1 MGRGIR
7 SLRESS
13 DQPMIHRAF
22 FLTLAPIACIT
33 SCSERTQESPP
44 EPSAA
49 KETVSTAWFEDEAIA
64 RGIDF
69 THDSGARG
77 RHRLPESFGLG
88 CALFDAD
95 GDGDLDAY
103 LVSAHD
109 LDAAPDPETSRNRFF
124 RNQGDGRFI
133 DDTENSGLG
142 DTGYGFGVAVGDI
155 DGDGDLD
162 LYLANLGPDRFF
174 LNDGGG
180 RFSTLPD
187 EAFANDDGFSVAPC
201 FIDHDRDGDLDLFVA
216 RYMDWS
222 PEIEVECRNAQGG
235 LDYCNPEV
243 YGRGLP
249 DRLLENDG
257 SGRFLD
263 ISERSGIAGA
273 TGNGLAVATADLDGD
288 DWPDLFVANDKNPDR
303 LWINQRDGTYVEEAR
318 SRGCATGLDGSP
330 RAGMSVAF
338 HDLDRDGD
346 FEIHVSN
353 IKGESDGLFQN
364 NDGSFFDRAT
374 GWGIAASS
382 RQRTRWNG
390 IFRDFDVDGR
400 PELLVACGRVMREP
414 RSERPDR
421 PYAESDLLYT
431 FGPKDRFVK
440 VDDAWSPDLLPE
452 ATHGIAVGDIDGDG
466 HDDLLATSRDGP
478 ARLLIRK
485 PAPGTPPPVRFD
497 LRTMAG
503 GPALGARLTVHRD
516 QPGGADATVP
526 PPIEIHPIHTTVGY
540 ASASSHVVAIPGP
553 VASVSVRWADG
564 TISNHPGPFGPGE
577 TVRISPT
584 DE

>member
-1 MGRGIR
+1 MILSRLLIGLTTFVLLGGCADD
-7 SLRESS
+7 SGQPNTPEEQSS
-13 DQPMIHRAF
+13 
-22 FLTLAPIACIT
+22 TK
-33 SCSERTQESPP
+33 
-44 EPSAA
+44 A
-49 KETVSTAWFEDEAIA
+49 KQGTAAWFEDRTAD

-103 LVSAHD
+103 LVSGHD
-109 LDAAPDPETSRNRFF
+109 LDATPDPETSRNRFF
-124 RNQGDGRFI
+124 RNQGDGHFI
-133 DDTENSGLG
+133 DDTEGSGLG
-142 DTGYGFGVAVGDI
+142 DIGFGFGIAVGDV

-162 LYLANLGPDRFF
+162 LYLANLGRDRLFI
-174 LNDGGG
+174 NDGDG
-180 RFSTLPD
+180 RFSSLPD
-187 EAFANDDGFSVAPC
+187 QAFANDDGFSVAPC

-235 LDYCNPEV
+235 RDYCNPEV
-243 YGRGLP
+243 YSRGLP
-249 DRLLENDG
+249 DRLLQNDG
-257 SGRFLD
+257 SGRFID
-263 ISERSGIAGA
+263 ISEESGISDAA
-273 TGNGLAVATADLDGD
+273 GNGLAVATADLDGD

-303 LWINQRDGTYVEEAR
+303 LWINQQDGTFLEEAR

-346 FEIHVSN
+346 LEIHVSN

-364 NDGSFFDRAT
+364 NDGNFFDRAT
-374 GWGIAASS
+374 GWGIAAAS

-400 PELLVACGRVMREP
+400 PELLVACGRVMRET
-414 RSERPDR
+414 RAERPDR

-440 VDDAWSPDLLPE
+440 VEDAWSPDLLPE
-452 ATHGIAVGDIDGDG
+452 ATHGIAVGDVDGDG

-478 ARLLIRK
+478 ARLLIRT
-485 PAPGTPPPVRFD
+485 PAPGTPTPVRFD
-497 LRTMAG
+497 LRTAAG
-503 GPALGARLTVHRD
+503 APALGARLIIDRHG
-516 QPGGADATVP
+516 PDATTGTETP
-526 PPIEIHPIHTTVGY
+526 AMEIHPIHTTVGY

-553 VASVSVRWADG
+553 VAAVTVRWADG
-564 TISNHPGPFGPGE
+564 SISDHPGPFAAGDTIQIEPP
-577 TVRISPT
+577 R
-584 DE
+584 D